1 MGYAPF
7 SLGRVYGQIVDPGF
21 VPLPVFNPYGMF
33 YGGWSHFGRQTP
45 PPPAVTCGRGPAPP
59 ARSMISERI
68 DGATTPVL
76 ASKPWPFL
84 VRLIFFNNKTL
95 NRVYTQT
102 IYRNY

>member
-59 ARSMISERI
+59 QASTAAPARSAIIERVE
-68 DGATTPVL
+68 GTGSAAVT
-76 ASKPWPFL
+76 ASKTWPFL
-84 VRLIFFNNKTL
+84 VR
-95 NRVYTQT
+95 
-102 IYRNY
+102 

>member
-59 ARSMISERI
+59 ARSAIIERVE
-68 DGATTPVL
+68 GTGSAAVT
-76 ASKPWPFL
+76 ASKTWPFL
-84 VRLIFFNNKTL
+84 VR
-95 NRVYTQT
+95 
-102 IYRNY
+102 